1 MIHLI
6 ITLIN
11 IFLLFAGIYTV
22 VKKTSVAHTKV
33 TTLLNSILIQLITIS
48 FLYFLMLML
57 KQDFTRLLILLS
69 IVNLSAF
76 YYTKNSI
83 KEIFKSEP
91 SPSFNYTRF
100 WALSTVF
107 FFTVYF
113 ALFSSKHGEWDAWA
127 IWNLHAKFLYYPE
140 IWQRLFSTKLTYTH
154 ADYPLM
160 LPSIVAFFWRSV
172 NATAA
177 EVPVLLA
184 YGVLLL
190 IPLLVYYSLIKKG
203 LSFYACIALAIFV
216 IDINYKFLAC
226 AQIADSLLSL
236 LILAVFIQY
245 QELKDSDSDK
255 AYILG
260 FICASCAWVKNE
272 GMVFYIIFTI
282 GFLLT
287 NIKNLQTF
295 KKYLM
300 GILVPTLFLIAFKVF
315 YAPVNDL
322 VAANSKGVSSFKSV
336 LFNTGRYIT
345 IIKFGINML
354 MNNYMILLMLILAA
368 VVFNRKF
375 FKSFPFIIILLLL
388 GAYFFAYLT
397 TPYDLV
403 WHLTTS
409 IDRLI
414 QQVYP
419 ALIYL
424 ILLSLREIKLNNI
437 NALTKD

>member
-1 MIHLI
+1 
-6 ITLIN
+6 
-11 IFLLFAGIYTV
+11 
-22 VKKTSVAHTKV
+22 
-33 TTLLNSILIQLITIS
+33 
-48 FLYFLMLML
+48 
-57 KQDFTRLLILLS
+57 
-69 IVNLSAF
+69 
-76 YYTKNSI
+76 
-83 KEIFKSEP
+83 
-91 SPSFNYTRF
+91 
-100 WALSTVF
+100 
-107 FFTVYF
+107 
-113 ALFSSKHGEWDAWA
+113 
-127 IWNLHAKFLYYPE
+127 
-140 IWQRLFSTKLTYTH
+140 
-154 ADYPLM
+154 
-160 LPSIVAFFWRSV
+160 
-172 NATAA
+172 
-177 EVPVLLA
+177 
-184 YGVLLL
+184 
-190 IPLLVYYSLIKKG
+190 
-203 LSFYACIALAIFV
+203 
-216 IDINYKFLAC
+216 
-226 AQIADSLLSL
+226 
-236 LILAVFIQY
+236 
-245 QELKDSDSDK
+245 
-255 AYILG
+255 
-260 FICASCAWVKNE
+260 
-272 GMVFYIIFTI
+272 
-282 GFLLT
+282 
-287 NIKNLQTF
+287 
-295 KKYLM
+295 M